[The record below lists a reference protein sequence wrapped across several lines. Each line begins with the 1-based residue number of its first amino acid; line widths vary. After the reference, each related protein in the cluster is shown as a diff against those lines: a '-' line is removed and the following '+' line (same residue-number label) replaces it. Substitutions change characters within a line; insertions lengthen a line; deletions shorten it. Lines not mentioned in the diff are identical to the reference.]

1 MQAKPT
7 NIVGGFCLFL
17 FLIGGDNVYIDKVLN
32 NNAFISLDENGEEIV
47 VMGRG
52 IAFGKKGN
60 QEVDLSGFKYKIFS
74 NKDKN
79 LNEKLISI
87 VSEIPEEYLAI
98 TTKVVS
104 LFEKQY
110 NKKLN
115 DIIYVSL
122 TEHIHG
128 AIERYKNGI
137 QVKNPL
143 ILEIKRLFT
152 DEYAIGKRTLE
163 IIKEELEIDFE
174 EDEAGYIAYHI
185 VNAELN
191 NDMSNIVNI
200 TKIMQEILNIIK
212 YFFKVEF
219 NEEAVAYYRFITHL
233 KFFAQRVFNNSIYDE
248 DESELFDILKEKYE
262 KSYNCVL
269 KIKAFIEHEYSYNL
283 SDEEQLYLIIHIERI
298 VTKASI

>member
-1 MQAKPT
+1 M
-7 NIVGGFCLFL
+7 
-17 FLIGGDNVYIDKVLN
+17 YIDKVLN
-32 NNAFISLDENGEEIV
+32 NNAFISFDENGEEIV
-47 VMGRG
+47 VMGKG

-60 QEVDLSGFKYKIFS
+60 QEVDLSGLNYKIFS
-74 NKDKN
+74 NNDKN

-98 TTKVVS
+98 TTKSVS
-104 LFEKQY
+104 LFEKEY

-115 DIIYVSL
+115 DIIYISL

-128 AIERYKNGI
+128 AIERYKNGV

-143 ILEIKRLFT
+143 ILEIKRLFA
-152 DEYAIGKRTLE
+152 DEYDIGKRTLE
-163 IIKEELEIDFE
+163 LIKNEFDIEFE
-174 EDEAGYIAYHI
+174 DDEAGYIAYHI

-200 TKIMQEILNIIK
+200 TRIMQEILNIIK
-212 YFFKVEF
+212 YFFRVEF
-219 NEEAVAYYRFITHL
+219 NEESVVYYRFITHL
-233 KFFAQRVFNNSIYDE
+233 KFFAQRIFSNSIYDE

-269 KIKAFIEHEYSYNL
+269 KIKTFIEHEYSYTL
-283 SDEEQLYLIIHIERI
+283 SDEEQLYLMIHIERI
-298 VTKASI
+298 VTKATLLN

>member
-1 MQAKPT
+1 M
-7 NIVGGFCLFL
+7 L
-17 FLIGGDNVYIDKVLN
+17 
-32 NNAFISLDENGEEIV
+32 SE
-47 VMGRG
+47 
-52 IAFGKKGN
+52 KGN

-74 NKDKN
+74 NNDKN

-87 VSEIPEEYLAI
+87 VSDIPEEYLSI

-128 AIERYKNGI
+128 AVERYKNGI

-152 DEYAIGKRTLE
+152 DEYATGKSALE
-163 IIKEELEIDFE
+163 IIKQELEIDFE
-174 EDEAGYIAYHI
+174 EDEAGYIAHHI

-219 NEEAVAYYRFITHL
+219 NEESVAYYRFITHL
-233 KFFAQRVFNNSIYDE
+233 KFFAQRVFNNAIYDE
-248 DESELFDILKEKYE
+248 DECRVFDILKEKYKE
-262 KSYNCVL
+262 SYNCVL
-269 KIKAFIEHEYSYNL
+269 KIKSFIEHEYSYTL

-298 VTKASI
+298 VTKAAV

>member
-7 NIVGGFCLFL
+7 KIIGGFCLFL
-17 FLIGGDNVYIDKVLN
+17 SLKGGEKVYIDKVLN
-32 NNAFISLDENGEEIV
+32 NNAFISLDENNEEIV
-47 VMGRG
+47 VMGKG

-74 NKDKN
+74 NNDKN

-87 VSEIPEEYLAI
+87 VSDIPEEYLSI

-128 AIERYKNGI
+128 AVERYKNGI

-152 DEYAIGKRTLE
+152 DEYATGKSALE
-163 IIKEELEIDFE
+163 IIKQELEIDFE
-174 EDEAGYIAYHI
+174 EDEAGYIAHHI

-219 NEEAVAYYRFITHL
+219 NEESVAYYRFITHL
-233 KFFAQRVFNNSIYDE
+233 KFFAQRVFNNAIYNE
-248 DESELFDILKEKYE
+248 DEAELFDILKEKYKE
-262 KSYNCVL
+262 SYNCVL
-269 KIKAFIEHEYSYNL
+269 KIKSFIEHEYSYAL

-298 VTKASI
+298 VTKAAV